1 MKKIR
6 LAIAGLGNCASSLI
20 QGIEYYKHI
29 DEKDCIGLM
38 HYDISGY
45 KASDIDVVAAYDIDA
60 RKVGRDVSQA
70 IFAMPNCTK
79 VFYPDVPLKGVEVKM
94 GPVLD
99 GVAPHMANYPEEKR
113 FIIADV
119 EPCNVVQEL
128 EDSGADV
135 LVNYMPV
142 GSEQATR
149 FYAEAALDAGVGFVN
164 CMPVFIASNPEW
176 ARKFLERGV
185 PIVGDD
191 IKSQIGATIVH
202 RALTQLFK
210 DRACIMDRTYQLNIG
225 GNTDFL
231 NMLNRE
237 RLKSK
242 KISKTE
248 AVQSILD
255 SPLSDEDIHIGP
267 SDYVPWQKDNKVCFL
282 RMEGRVFGDVPIN
295 LELRLSVED
304 SPNSAG
310 SSIDAI
316 RICKLALDR
325 NIAGPLLAISAYTMK
340 HPPVQY
346 PDELAKEMVERF
358 ILGEASEQENASPCQ
373 LQVVKAR

>member
-6 LAIAGLGNCASSLI
+6 LAIAGMGNCASSLI
-20 QGIEYYKHI
+20 QGIEYYKHT
-29 DEKDCIGLM
+29 DEKECIGLM
-38 HYDISGY
+38 HYDICGY
-45 KASDIDVVAAYDIDA
+45 RAGDIDVVAAFDIDD
-60 RKVGRDVSQA
+60 RKVGKDVGQA
-70 IFAMPNCTK
+70 IFAKPNCTK
-79 VFYPDVPLKGVEVKM
+79 VFYPDVPKKDVEVKM
-94 GPVLD
+94 GPILD
-99 GVAPHMANYPEEKR
+99 GIAPHMLNYPEDKR
-113 FIIADV
+113 FVAADA
-119 EPCNVVQEL
+119 EPCNVMREL

-149 FYAEAALDAGVGFVN
+149 FYAQAALDAGVGFVN

-176 ARKFLERGV
+176 AKKFQDAGV

-210 DRACIMDRTYQLNIG
+210 DRACAMDRTYQLNIG

-255 SPLSDEDIHIGP
+255 TPLSDDDIHIGP

-282 RMEGRVFGDVPIN
+282 RMEGRIFGDIPIN

-304 SPNSAG
+304 SPNSGG

-316 RICKLALDR
+316 RICKLAKDR
-325 NIAGPLLAISAYTMK
+325 KIGGPLLAISAYTMK

-346 PDELAKEMVERF
+346 PDDVAKELVEQF
-358 ILGEASEQENASPCQ
+358 IQGDAGVPESARLSLHQVAS
-373 LQVVKAR
+373 VK

>member
-1 MKKIR
+1 MKRIK

-20 QGIEYYKHI
+20 QGIEYYKQVN
-29 DEKDCIGLM
+29 EKDCIGLM
-38 HYDISGY
+38 HYDIGGY
-45 KASDIDVVAAYDIDA
+45 RAGDIDVVAAFDIDA
-60 RKVGRDVSQA
+60 RKVGKDVSEA

-79 VFYPDVPLKGVEVKM
+79 VFYPDVPKKGVEVKM

-99 GVAPHMANYPEEKR
+99 GFALHMENYPESKR
-113 FIIADV
+113 FVVADIK
-119 EPCNVVQEL
+119 PCDVKGEL

-149 FYAEAALDAGVGFVN
+149 FYAQAALDSGVGFVN

-176 ARKFLERGV
+176 ARKFQERGV

-210 DRACIMDRTYQLNIG
+210 DRACVMDRTYQLNIG

-231 NMLNRE
+231 NMLSRE

-255 SPLSDEDIHIGP
+255 TPLCDDDIHIGP

-282 RMEGRVFGDVPIN
+282 RMEGRIFGDVPIN

-304 SPNSAG
+304 SPNSGG

-316 RICKLALDR
+316 RVCKLAKDR

-346 PDELAKEMVERF
+346 PDEIAKEMVERF
-358 ILGEASEQENASPCQ
+358 ISGEACEMEKKRFLSAAGNIC
-373 LQVVKAR
+373 

>member
-1 MKKIR
+1 LKKIR

-20 QGIEYYKHI
+20 QGIEYYKHT
-29 DEKDCIGLM
+29 DEKECIGLM
-38 HYDISGY
+38 HYDVCGY
-45 KASDIDVVAAYDIDA
+45 RAGDIDVVAAFDIDV
-60 RKVGRDVSQA
+60 RKVGKDVGQA
-70 IFAMPNCTK
+70 IFAPPNCTK
-79 VFYPDVPLKGVEVKM
+79 VFYPDVPRKNVEVKM

-99 GVAPHMANYPEEKR
+99 GVAPHMLNYPEDKR
-113 FIIADV
+113 FVVADDKPCDVRSELV
-119 EPCNVVQEL
+119 E
-128 EDSGADV
+128 SRADV

-142 GSEQATR
+142 GSEEATR
-149 FYAEAALDAGVGFVN
+149 FYAQAALDAGVGFVN
-164 CMPVFIASNPEW
+164 CMPVFIASNPTW
-176 ARKFLERGV
+176 AKKFQEAGV

-210 DRACIMDRTYQLNIG
+210 DRACVLDRTYQLNIG

-255 SPLSDEDIHIGP
+255 VPLNDDDIHIGP

-316 RICKLALDR
+316 RICKLAKDR
-325 NIAGPLLAISAYTMK
+325 KMGGSLLAISAYTMK

-346 PDELAKEMVERF
+346 PDDVAKEMVNKF
-358 ILGEASEQENASPCQ
+358 ILGEADELENAKTCWPQ
-373 LQVVKAR
+373 AVMVK

>member
-1 MKKIR
+1 MKKIKM
-6 LAIAGLGNCASSLI
+6 AVAGLGNCASSLI
-20 QGIEYYKHI
+20 QGIEYYKHV
-29 DEKDCIGLM
+29 DEKDCVGLM
-38 HYDISGY
+38 HYEIGGY
-45 KASDIDVVAAYDIDA
+45 RAGDIDVVAAFDIDV
-60 RKVGRDVSQA
+60 RKVGQDISQA
-70 IFAMPNCTK
+70 IFALPNCTK
-79 VFYPDVPLKGVEVKM
+79 VLYPDMPLKGVEVKM

-99 GVAPHMANYPEEKR
+99 GVAAHMANYPEERR
-113 FIIADV
+113 FVVADAK
-119 EPCNVVQEL
+119 PCDVKHEL
-128 EDSGADV
+128 EESGADV

-149 FYAEAALDAGVGFVN
+149 FYAEAALDAGIGFIN

-176 ARKFLERGV
+176 ARKFEERGV

-202 RALTQLFK
+202 RTLTQLFK
-210 DRACIMDRTYQLNIG
+210 DRACTMDRTYQLNIG

-255 SPLSDEDIHIGP
+255 KPLEDEDIHIGP

-282 RMEGRVFGDVPIN
+282 RMEGRIFGDVPIN

-304 SPNSAG
+304 SPNSG
-310 SSIDAI
+310 GCVIDAI
-316 RICKLALDR
+316 RVCKLAIER
-325 NIAGPLLAISAYTMK
+325 KVSGPLLAISAYTMK

-346 PDELAKEMVERF
+346 PDEVAKEMVEKF
-358 ILGEASEQENASPCQ
+358 ILEGSSEQKKGMPSRPQMAA
-373 LQVVKAR
+373 VR

>member
-1 MKKIR
+1 LKKIN
-6 LAIAGLGNCASSLI
+6 LAVAGIGNCASSLI
-20 QGIEYYKHI
+20 QGIEYYKYA
-29 DEKDCIGLM
+29 DENNCIGLM
-38 HYDISGY
+38 HYDIDGY
-45 KASDIDVVAAYDIDA
+45 RAGDIDIVAAFDIDA
-60 RKVGRDVSQA
+60 RKVGSDISEA
-70 IFAMPNCTK
+70 IFALPNCTQ
-79 VFYPDVPLKGVEVKM
+79 VFYQDVPHKGVEVKM

-99 GVAPHMANYPEEKR
+99 GVAPHMLNYPENKR
-113 FIIADV
+113 FVIADAR
-119 EPCNVVQEL
+119 PCDVRQEL

-149 FYAEAALDAGVGFVN
+149 FYAQAALDAGVGLVN
-164 CMPVFIASNPEW
+164 CMPVFIASDPKW
-176 ARKFLERGV
+176 AKKFEDRGV

-202 RALTQLFK
+202 RVLTQLFK
-210 DRACIMDRTYQLNIG
+210 DRACTLDRTYQLNTG

-231 NMLNRE
+231 NMLNRD

-255 SPLSDEDIHIGP
+255 KPMDDDNIHIGP

-282 RMEGRVFGDVPIN
+282 RMEGRIFGDVPIN

-304 SPNSAG
+304 SPNSGG

-316 RICKLALDR
+316 RVCKLAMDR
-325 NIAGPLLAISAYTMK
+325 KIAGPLLAISAYTMK
-340 HPPVQY
+340 HPPLQY
-346 PDELAKEMVERF
+346 PDEVAKEMVDRF
-358 ILGEASEQENASPCQ
+358 IFGETGDPESTPAARPQTIT
-373 LQVVKAR
+373 VK